1 MNLTEMLDYASRV
14 IDRKEKAKNTKEI
27 TTLSSKEYVNL
38 RKSRKK
44 KPEET
49 STNGDTNDTV

>member
-14 IDRKEKAKNTKEI
+14 IDRKAKTETKKEAS
-27 TTLSSKEYVNL
+27 TLSSKEYVNL

-44 KPEET
+44 KTDATESDGET
-49 STNGDTNDTV
+49 K

>member
-14 IDRKEKAKNTKEI
+14 IDRKAKTETKKEAS
-27 TTLSSKEYVNL
+27 TLSSKEYVNL

-49 STNGDTNDTV
+49 STNGDTNDTI